1 MRRWLFL
8 GGVGLLAV
16 LVGLIV
22 LNALQSPVAAR
33 ELDLEST
40 LASIETP
47 PAPPPTTPGL
57 SYAELEHAITG
68 NPRVW
73 KALIDA
79 PPPVKKTPDLAGML
93 KGVQVTR
100 DVMGSGESMKVR
112 IRTPQS
118 RRAAWKGKG
127 DVVAGL
133 TIESVTAESVTFI
146 LVSNGD
152 TYRHSVP
159 VRPR

>member
-22 LNALQSPVAAR
+22 LDAVQSPVAAR
-33 ELDLEST
+33 ELDLENS
-40 LASIETP
+40 LASIEAP

-57 SYAELEHAITG
+57 SYAELEQAITG
-68 NPRVW
+68 KPRVW

-79 PPPVKKTPDLAGML
+79 PPPAKKVPDLAGML

-100 DVMGSGESMKVR
+100 DVMGSGATMKVR
-112 IRTPQS
+112 IRTPKS
-118 RRAAWKGKG
+118 RQAAWKGKG

-133 TIESVTAESVTFI
+133 TIESVTAKSVTFM
-146 LVSNGD
+146 LVSEGD
-152 TYRHSVP
+152 TYRHSLAIP
-159 VRPR
+159 AR

>member
-1 MRRWLFL
+1 MRRWLFM

-22 LNALQSPVAAR
+22 LNAVQNPVAAR
-33 ELDLEST
+33 EKDLDYAI
-40 LASIETP
+40 ASIEAP

-57 SYAELEHAITG
+57 SYAELEQAITG
-68 NPRVW
+68 KPSVW

-79 PPPVKKTPDLAGML
+79 PPPVKKAPDLADML

-100 DVMGSGESMKVR
+100 DVMGSGDSMKVR
-112 IRTPQS
+112 IRTPEN
-118 RRAAWKGKG
+118 RMAAWKGKG

-133 TIESVTAESVTFI
+133 TIESVTAESVTFM
-146 LVSNGD
+146 LVSDGD

-159 VRPR
+159 IRPR